1 MGTRRKSR
9 ELAMQA
15 LFYMDTHGDISL
27 ENLERYCSNFKPS
40 EKVRP
45 FFLKL
50 ARGVITARSRIDA
63 VIERFS
69 SNWKMH
75 RMSGV
80 DRNVLR
86 LAVYEV
92 LFCDDIPA
100 KVSINEAIDIGKKF
114 GSGESGAFI
123 NGILDSIRLALDR
136 GELTKGGQ
144 APRGNLEKRCPRLGS
159 PVPFKYCLD
168 TGDATGPCFKIMDCW
183 WEDFDIRSF
192 LEKNLSPEALDRL
205 LKAKPPPKV
214 ASLVELIE
222 QAKKRTT
229 D

>member
-1 MGTRRKSR
+1 MGIRRKSR

-15 LFYMDTHGDISL
+15 LFYMDTQGDISV
-27 ENLERYCSNFKPS
+27 ENLALYCSNFEPA
-40 EKVRP
+40 ENGRP

-50 ARGVITARSRIDA
+50 SRGVIAARPRIDA
-63 VIERFS
+63 IIERFS

-86 LAVYEV
+86 LAVYEA
-92 LFCDDIPA
+92 LFCDDIPV

-123 NGILDSIRLALDR
+123 NGILDSIRLALDK
-136 GELTKGGQ
+136 GELEKGETV
-144 APRGNLEKRCPRLGS
+144 PRDSQEKRCPRLGN

-168 TGDATGPCFKIMDCW
+168 TGDNTGPCFKIMDCW
-183 WEDFDIRSF
+183 WEDFDIQAYLS
-192 LEKNLSPEALDRL
+192 KTLSPEAMERL
-205 LKAKPPPKV
+205 MKSKAPSKV

-222 QAKKRTT
+222 KAKKVNK
-229 D
+229 